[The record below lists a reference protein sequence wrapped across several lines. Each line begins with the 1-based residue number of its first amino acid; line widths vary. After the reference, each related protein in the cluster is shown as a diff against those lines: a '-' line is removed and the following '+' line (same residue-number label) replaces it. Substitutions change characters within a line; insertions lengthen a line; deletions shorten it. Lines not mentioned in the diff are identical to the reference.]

1 MDGAMT
7 DPKRFTSKKL
17 ATLDLYHKDRL
28 IIFSG
33 LAVITVFSWAYMI
46 HMAMNMTGTGMTM
59 TKPCLMHWGIGDIIH
74 LFVMWTIM
82 MAAMMLPAATPMI
95 MIFVTVNGQ
104 QSNGENPLI
113 PTWFFILGYLAVWT
127 AYSAVATL
135 AQWGLHLSALLT
147 HHMVITS
154 PLLGGLLLI
163 AAGIFQWTPF
173 RDACM
178 SKCRSPLGFLMTE
191 WREGRRG
198 ALIMGLKAGLF
209 CVGCCWLLMI
219 LSFVLGVMNMIWM
232 AALTA
237 FMLLEKITDNK
248 WLSRT
253 AGLILVAWGLWIL
266 GRVIS

>member
-1 MDGAMT
+1 MINNLEMANL
-7 DPKRFTSKKL
+7 F
-17 ATLDLYHKDRL
+17 HKERV

-33 LAVITVFSWAYMI
+33 LALITVLAWAYMI
-46 HMAMNMTGTGMTM
+46 HMAMNMTGMEM
-59 TKPCLMHWGIGDIIH
+59 NMNKPCLMRWGFGDIIH

-95 MIFVTVNGQ
+95 MMFASVNGQ
-104 QSNGENPLI
+104 RSNGNSPLI
-113 PTWFFILGYLAVWT
+113 PTWLFVLGYLAIWT
-127 AYSAVATL
+127 AYSGMATA

-154 PLLGGLLLI
+154 PILGGLLLL

-237 FMLLEKITDNK
+237 FMLLEKIADNE

-253 AGLILVAWGLWIL
+253 AGLTLAGWGLWVL
-266 GRVIS
+266 VGVIR

>member
-1 MDGAMT
+1 MAKNI
-7 DPKRFTSKKL
+7 P
-17 ATLDLYHKDRL
+17 KDR
-28 IIFSG
+28 IIVFSG
-33 LAVITVFSWAYMI
+33 LVVITFFSWAYMI
-46 HMAMNMTGTGMTM
+46 HMAMNMTGAGMNM
-59 TKPCLMHWGIGDIIH
+59 AQPCLMRWEMEDILH
-74 LFVMWTIM
+74 LFIMWTIM

-95 MIFVTVNGQ
+95 MLFATVNGQ
-104 QSNGENPLI
+104 RSLGESPVI
-113 PTWFFILGYLAVWT
+113 PTWLFILGYLAVWT
-127 AYSAVATL
+127 AYSGLATL

-163 AAGIFQWTPF
+163 TAGIFQWTPF

-237 FMLLEKITDNK
+237 FMLIEKVIDNK

-253 AGLILVAWGLWIL
+253 AGLTLAVWGLW
-266 GRVIS
+266 VIAGNY

>member
-1 MDGAMT
+1 M
-7 DPKRFTSKKL
+7 KRLEMANLF
-17 ATLDLYHKDRL
+17 HKDRFIL
-28 IIFSG
+28 FVGLVVMTIF
-33 LAVITVFSWAYMI
+33 AWAYMI
-46 HMAMNMTGTGMTM
+46 HMAMTMTETGIDM
-59 TKPCLMHWGIGDIIH
+59 TKPCHMHWGAGDIVH

-82 MAAMMLPAATPMI
+82 MAAMMLPAAAPMI
-95 MIFVTVNGQ
+95 MMFTTVNGQ
-104 QSNGENPLI
+104 RSNGESPLI
-113 PTWFFILGYLAVWT
+113 PTWLFVLGYLAVWT
-127 AYSAVATL
+127 AYSGLATL
-135 AQWGLHLSALLT
+135 AQWGLYLSALLT

-154 PLLGGLLLI
+154 SLLGGSLLL

-178 SKCRSPLGFLMTE
+178 SKCRSPLGFLMSE
-191 WREGRRG
+191 WRDGRRG

-237 FMLLEKITDNK
+237 FMLLEKVTDNK

-253 AGLILVAWGLWIL
+253 AGLILVTWGLWVL
-266 GRVIS
+266 AGVIH

>member
-1 MDGAMT
+1 ME
-7 DPKRFTSKKL
+7 SL
-17 ATLDLYHKDRL
+17 LQKDRL
-28 IIFSG
+28 LVFSG
-33 LAVITVFSWAYMI
+33 LAVLTIIGWAYMI
-46 HMAMNMTGTGMTM
+46 HMAMNMTGTGMNM
-59 TKPCLMHWGIGDIIH
+59 TKPCLMYWGMEDILH
-74 LFVMWTIM
+74 LFIMWTVM
-82 MAAMMLPAATPMI
+82 MAAMMIPAATPMI
-95 MIFVTVNGQ
+95 MMFANVNGQ
-104 QSNGENPLI
+104 RTSGESPII
-113 PTWFFILGYLAVWT
+113 PTWLFVLGYLAVWT
-127 AYSAVATL
+127 AYSGLATL

-154 PLLGGLLLI
+154 PLLGGLLLL

-209 CVGCCWLLMI
+209 CVGCCWLLMV

-237 FMLLEKITDNK
+237 FMLLEKVTDNK

-253 AGLILVAWGLWIL
+253 AGLTLAAWGLWVAAGAI
-266 GRVIS
+266 R

>member
-1 MDGAMT
+1 MAMKS
-7 DPKRFTSKKL
+7 PEIANPL
-17 ATLDLYHKDRL
+17 NKDRL
-28 IIFSG
+28 IVFSG
-33 LAVITVFSWAYMI
+33 LAMITVFAWAYMI
-46 HMAMNMTGTGMTM
+46 HMAMNMTGRGMNLAR
-59 TKPCLMHWGIGDIIH
+59 PCLMHWGIGDIMH

-95 MIFVTVNGQ
+95 MMFATVNGRRVD
-104 QSNGENPLI
+104 GESPLVS
-113 PTWFFILGYLAVWT
+113 TWLFALGYLAVWT
-127 AYSAVATL
+127 AYSGLATL

-154 PLLGGLLLI
+154 PILGGSLLI
-163 AAGIFQWTPF
+163 SAGIFQWTPF

-178 SKCRSPLGFLMTE
+178 AKCRSPLGFLITE

-232 AALTA
+232 ATLTA
-237 FMLLEKITDNK
+237 FMLLEKVTDNK
-248 WLSRT
+248 WLSRA
-253 AGLILVAWGLWIL
+253 AGLVLVTWGLWVL
-266 GRVIS
+266 LVIIY

>member
-1 MDGAMT
+1 MKSLEIKNLL
-7 DPKRFTSKKL
+7 PREK
-17 ATLDLYHKDRL
+17 L

-33 LAVITVFSWAYMI
+33 LTVITISAWAYMI
-46 HMAMNMTGTGMTM
+46 HMAMNMMGTGIDMTR
-59 TKPCLMHWGIGDIIH
+59 PCLMDWGMGDIIH
-74 LFVMWTIM
+74 LFLMWTIM

-95 MIFVTVNGQ
+95 LIFATINGQ
-104 QSNGENPLI
+104 RSRRASPLV
-113 PTWFFILGYLAVWT
+113 PTWLFVLGYLAVWT
-127 AYSAVATL
+127 AYSGLATL

-154 PLLGGLLLI
+154 PLLGGLLLL

-191 WREGRRG
+191 WREGPSG

-209 CVGCCWLLMI
+209 CVGCCWLFMV
-219 LSFVLGVMNMIWM
+219 LSFVLGVMNMLWM
-232 AALTA
+232 GALTA
-237 FMLLEKITDNK
+237 FMLLEKILDNK

-253 AGLILVAWGLWIL
+253 AGLTLAAWGLRIL
-266 GRVIS
+266 METIR

>member
-1 MDGAMT
+1 MT
-7 DPKRFTSKKL
+7 KMNKIGMMNSF
-17 ATLDLYHKDRL
+17 HKDR
-28 IIFSG
+28 IIVFSG
-33 LAVITVFSWAYMI
+33 LVMITVFAWAYMI
-46 HMAMNMTGTGMTM
+46 HMAMNMTGAGMHM
-59 TKPCLMHWGIGDIIH
+59 AKPCLMHWGIGDIVH
-74 LFVMWTIM
+74 LFIMWTIM

-95 MIFVTVNGQ
+95 MMFATVNGQ

-113 PTWFFILGYLAVWT
+113 PTWLFVLGYLAVWT
-127 AYSAVATL
+127 VYSGLATL
-135 AQWGLHLSALLT
+135 TQWGLHLSALLT

-154 PLLGGLLLI
+154 PLLGGLLLL

-198 ALIMGLKAGLF
+198 ALIMGLKAGMF

-237 FMLLEKITDNK
+237 FMLVEKIIDNK
-248 WLSRT
+248 WISRT
-253 AGLILVAWGLWIL
+253 AGLILVAWGF
-266 GRVIS
+266 RVFIGALLSF

>member
-1 MDGAMT
+1 MVMKNLEMANL
-7 DPKRFTSKKL
+7 F
-17 ATLDLYHKDRL
+17 YKDRL
-28 IIFSG
+28 IVFSG
-33 LAVITVFSWAYMI
+33 LALITVFAWAYMI
-46 HMAMNMTGTGMTM
+46 HMAMNMTGTGMNM

-95 MIFVTVNGQ
+95 MMFATVNGQ
-104 QSNGENPLI
+104 RSKGESPLI
-113 PTWFFILGYLAVWT
+113 PTWLFVLGYLAVWT
-127 AYSAVATL
+127 AYSGLATL
-135 AQWGLHLSALLT
+135 TQWGLHLSALLT
-147 HHMVITS
+147 HHLVITS
-154 PLLGGLLLI
+154 PLLGGLLLL
-163 AAGIFQWTPF
+163 AAGIFQWTSF

-209 CVGCCWLLMI
+209 CIGCCWLLMI

-237 FMLLEKITDNK
+237 FMLLEKVTENE

-253 AGLILVAWGLWIL
+253 AGLTLVAWGLWVL
-266 GRVIS
+266 AGVIH

>member
-1 MDGAMT
+1 MT
-7 DPKRFTSKKL
+7 KMKTTEIENPSE
-17 ATLDLYHKDRL
+17 KDRL
-28 IIFSG
+28 IVFSG
-33 LAVITVFSWAYMI
+33 LAVITIFAWAYMI
-46 HMAMNMTGTGMTM
+46 NMAMTMTGTNIA
-59 TKPCLMHWGIGDIIH
+59 KPCLMHWGTKDIIH
-74 LFVMWTIM
+74 LFIMWTIM

-95 MIFVTVNGQ
+95 MMFATVNRQ
-104 QSNGENPLI
+104 RNKGESPLI
-113 PTWFFILGYLAVWT
+113 PVWLFVLGYLAVWT
-127 AYSAVATL
+127 AYSGLATL
-135 AQWGLHLSALLT
+135 AQWGLHLLALLT

-154 PLLGGLLLI
+154 PFLGGSLLL
-163 AAGIFQWTPF
+163 AAGIFQWTAF

-209 CVGCCWLLMI
+209 CVGCCWLLMV

-253 AGLILVAWGLWIL
+253 AGLTLVAWGLWIL
-266 GRVIS
+266 AGVVR